1 MVRYRSN
8 KRGEPSWKRGHSR
21 IFTTI
26 SRFARRERF
35 KRFCLLETVLRSV
48 LFRFEN
54 SVSARTK
61 RVSTLH
67 PMKILIRYSCHVK
80 GAFRLFLK
88 NLRLDRF
95 NDCDIIRQR
104 HWILIGRKMIY
115 IFHTSFFFFAF
126 YCFFSLSLF
135 RYGLDY
141 DLNERIIN

>member
-8 KRGEPSWKRGHSR
+8 KRAEPNWKRGHSR

-61 RVSTLH
+61 RVSSWALCIRWKFLLGIRVTSKEH
-67 PMKILIRYSCHVK
+67 FGYFWRTSGLIGLMTAVSYDSVTEFWSDAKWYIFSTHLFSSLFSIVS
-80 GAFRLFLK
+80 FLFLY
-88 NLRLDRF
+88 LD
-95 NDCDIIRQR
+95 
-104 HWILIGRKMIY
+104 
-115 IFHTSFFFFAF
+115 TS
-126 YCFFSLSLF
+126 
-135 RYGLDY
+135 
-141 DLNERIIN
+141 

>member
-61 RVSTLH
+61 RVSSWALC
-67 PMKILIRYSCHVK
+67 IRWKFLLGIRVTSKEHFGYFWRTSGLVGLMTAISYDSVTEFWSDAKWYIPSTHLFSSLFSIVS
-80 GAFRLFLK
+80 FLFLY
-88 NLRLDRF
+88 LD
-95 NDCDIIRQR
+95 
-104 HWILIGRKMIY
+104 M
-115 IFHTSFFFFAF
+115 S
-126 YCFFSLSLF
+126 
-135 RYGLDY
+135 
-141 DLNERIIN
+141 

>member
-26 SRFARRERF
+26 SRFVRRERF
-35 KRFCLLETVLRSV
+35 KRFCLLETVLRWV

-54 SVSARTK
+54 SVSALCIRWKFLLGIRVTSKEHFGYFWRT
-61 RVSTLH
+61 S
-67 PMKILIRYSCHVK
+67 
-80 GAFRLFLK
+80 G
-88 NLRLDRF
+88 
-95 NDCDIIRQR
+95 
-104 HWILIGRKMIY
+104 LIGLMTAISYDSVTEFWSDAKWY
-115 IFHTSFFFFAF
+115 IFHTSFFFFVF

-135 RYGLDY
+135 RYELDY

>member
-8 KRGEPSWKRGHSR
+8 KRAEPNWKRGHSR

-61 RVSTLH
+61 RVSSWVLCIRWKFLLGIRVTSKEH
-67 PMKILIRYSCHVK
+67 FGYFWRTSGLIGLMTAVSYDSVTEFWSDAKWYIFSTHLFSSLFSIVS
-80 GAFRLFLK
+80 FLFLY
-88 NLRLDRF
+88 LD
-95 NDCDIIRQR
+95 
-104 HWILIGRKMIY
+104 
-115 IFHTSFFFFAF
+115 TS
-126 YCFFSLSLF
+126 
-135 RYGLDY
+135 
-141 DLNERIIN
+141 

>member
-8 KRGEPSWKRGHSR
+8 KRGEPNWKRGHSR

-61 RVSTLH
+61 RVSNWALCIWWKFLLGIRVTSKEH
-67 PMKILIRYSCHVK
+67 FGYFWRTSGLIGLMTAVSYDSVTEFWSDAKWYIFSTHLFSSLFSIVS
-80 GAFRLFLK
+80 FLFLY
-88 NLRLDRF
+88 LD
-95 NDCDIIRQR
+95 
-104 HWILIGRKMIY
+104 
-115 IFHTSFFFFAF
+115 TS
-126 YCFFSLSLF
+126 
-135 RYGLDY
+135 
-141 DLNERIIN
+141 

>member
-8 KRGEPSWKRGHSR
+8 KRAEPNWKRGHSR

-61 RVSTLH
+61 RVSSWALC
-67 PMKILIRYSCHVK
+67 IRWK
-80 GAFRLFLK
+80 FL
-88 NLRLDRF
+88 LG
-95 NDCDIIRQR
+95 IRVTSKEHFGYFWR
-104 HWILIGRKMIY
+104 TSGLIGLMTAVSYDSVTEFWSDAKWY
-115 IFHTSFFFFAF
+115 IFSTHL
-126 YCFFSLSLF
+126 FSSLF
-135 RYGLDY
+135 PIVSFLILYLDTS
-141 DLNERIIN
+141 